1 MAEKGDAYLYR
12 SDERTEQKHIDGNH
26 GEEKGWPHGTNG
38 PRLQKAVESKAGE
51 DEA

>member
-1 MAEKGDAYLYR
+1 MAEKGGAYLYR
-12 SDERTEQKHIDGNH
+12 SDERTEQKRIDGNH

-38 PRLQKAVESKAGE
+38 LRLQKPVESKAGE